1 MRASNSCRAVF
12 QPISCKHEWALLS
25 RVWFQGPSYW
35 RWWTRRKHGIA
46 SLLQGGEQSTG
57 ALPLTS
63 ISRVSWMK
71 TEILTQDLLQEN
83 QLSGKHFWKK
93 IKAAS
98 EFICRCLCILAAV
111 SFIEDGSVLC
121 DQDRQARPQSFTVFA
136 LLTSDL
142 HKHRVELIE
151 KQIPYKIF
159 LEK

>member
-1 MRASNSCRAVF
+1 MDEDRDPNPRSPAGEPAF
-12 QPISCKHEWALLS
+12 
-25 RVWFQGPSYW
+25 
-35 RWWTRRKHGIA
+35 RKA
-46 SLLQGGEQSTG
+46 FL
-57 ALPLTS
+57 
-63 ISRVSWMK
+63 
-71 TEILTQDLLQEN
+71 
-83 QLSGKHFWKK
+83 KK